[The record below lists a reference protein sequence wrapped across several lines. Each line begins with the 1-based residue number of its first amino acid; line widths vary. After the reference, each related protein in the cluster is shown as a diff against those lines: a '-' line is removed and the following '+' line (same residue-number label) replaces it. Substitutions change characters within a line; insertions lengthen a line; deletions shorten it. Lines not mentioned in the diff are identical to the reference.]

1 MFHPK
6 LRRPL
11 AVFALVLA
19 VSLLPAPVAAVPRGG
34 GEREVSRISR
44 WIERWEQ
51 LAWDFLTGVTGLA
64 EKRGAGLNPDG
75 AMAQSAP
82 PLDDGH

>member
-19 VSLLPAPVAAVPRGG
+19 ASLLPAPVAAVPRGG
-34 GEREVSRISR
+34 GEREVSRMSR

-51 LAWDFLTGVTGLA
+51 LAWDFLTGIV
-64 EKRGAGLNPDG
+64 EKAGVSANPDG
-75 AMAQSAP
+75 APLAQRAR
-82 PLDDGH
+82 LDDGH

>member
-1 MFHPK
+1 MFHSK

-19 VSLLPAPVAAVPRGG
+19 VSLLPAPVAAVPRGA

-44 WIERWEQ
+44 WIERWER
-51 LAWDFLTGVTGLA
+51 LAWDFLTGLA
-64 EKRGAGLNPDG
+64 EKRGSGLNPDG
-75 AMAQSAP
+75 ARAQSA